1 MNSLN
6 FLLFHITNNVN
17 HFFKIIA
24 SLSAPVPIHLIGI
37 PDNSST
43 LFTYSYAA

>member
-1 MNSLN
+1 MNSLY
-6 FLLFHITNNVN
+6 FLLFYIKNNKFVN

-37 PDNSST
+37 PDNSSI
-43 LFTYSYAA
+43 LFTYS

>member
-1 MNSLN
+1 MNNLY
-6 FLLFHITNNVN
+6 FLLFYVTNNKIVS

-24 SLSAPVPIHLIGI
+24 SLSGPVPIHLIGI

-43 LFTYSYAA
+43 LFTYS